1 MMLQSTDNDL
11 ITLAQGGDQSAFEV
25 LVRENYDLMFRIAF
39 KWCGDQEDAED
50 ITQNACIKL
59 ARNIDGFQFK
69 SAFTSWLYRLVINTA
84 IDWKRQNTRH
94 LTQELTDE
102 IAPDLIN
109 SDAENSLYTKQVLE
123 KIQALPNR
131 EKSALLLVM
140 SEGLS
145 HKEAANIMQCKE
157 STISWY
163 IHEARKKLKKFEDR
177 SHG

>member
-1 MMLQSTDNDL
+1 MMLQSTDKDL
-11 ITLAQGGDQSAFEV
+11 ITQAQGGDKSAFEA
-25 LVRENYDLMFRIAF
+25 LVREYYDVMFRIAF

-84 IDWKRQNTRH
+84 IDWKRQNNRH
-94 LTQELTDE
+94 LTQELTDDNV
-102 IAPDLIN
+102 PNPIN
-109 SDAENSLYTKQVLE
+109 SEAENTLYTKQVLE
-123 KIQALPNR
+123 KVQSLPDK

-145 HKEAANIMQCKE
+145 HKEAASIMQCKE
-157 STISWY
+157 STVSWY

>member
-1 MMLQSTDNDL
+1 MMLQPADNEL
-11 ITLAQGGDQSAFEV
+11 IIKAQGGDKSAFEA
-25 LVRENYDLMFRIAF
+25 LVCENYDLMFRIAF

-94 LTQELTDE
+94 LTQELMDDNV
-102 IAPDLIN
+102 PDPIN
-109 SDAENSLYTKQVLE
+109 SEAENTFYTKQVLE
-123 KIQALPNR
+123 KVHSLPKR

-145 HKEAANIMQCKE
+145 HKEAASIMQCKE

-163 IHEARKKLKKFEDR
+163 IHEARKKLKKFEDP

>member
-1 MMLQSTDNDL
+1 MLQPADNDL
-11 ITLAQGGDQSAFEV
+11 ITKAQGGDKSAFEA
-25 LVRENYDLMFRIAF
+25 LVRENYDVMFRIAF
-39 KWCGDQEDAED
+39 KWCGNQEDAED

-94 LTQELTDE
+94 LTQELTDD
-102 IAPDLIN
+102 IAPDPIN
-109 SDAENSLYTKQVLE
+109 SEAENTLYTKQVLE
-123 KIQALPNR
+123 KVQSLPDK

-145 HKEAANIMQCKE
+145 HKEAASILQCKE

-163 IHEARKKLKKFEDR
+163 IHEARKKLKKFEGKN
-177 SHG
+177 HG

>member
-1 MMLQSTDNDL
+1 MMLQSADNDL
-11 ITLAQGGDQSAFEV
+11 IKKAQGGDKSAFEALV
-25 LVRENYDLMFRIAF
+25 LANYDVMFRIAF
-39 KWCGDQEDAED
+39 KWCGNQEDAED

-59 ARNIDGFQFK
+59 ARYIDGFQFK

-94 LTQELTDE
+94 LTQELIDDNV
-102 IAPDLIN
+102 PNPIN
-109 SDAENSLYTKQVLE
+109 SEAENTLYTKQVLE
-123 KIQALPNR
+123 KVQSLPNR

-145 HKEAANIMQCKE
+145 HKEAADIMQCKE

-163 IHEARKKLKKFEDR
+163 IHEARKKLKKLEDL